1 MPYVSSFLFIVSP
14 NAINR
19 GPNSLGKADM
29 DEIPMRELLEL
40 SPEARKE
47 ERMDPVCGQ
56 TKVTEPPP
64 PPGVK
69 VTDGLDVE
77 THTANLRFDM
87 ILHFLLPRLVSRL
100 ERCMSGYA
108 TAVNTDLPDSV
119 WGVSNEKRI
128 TEKSVVF
135 SLLGGRF

>member
-1 MPYVSSFLFIVSP
+1 
-14 NAINR
+14 
-19 GPNSLGKADM
+19 M
-29 DEIPMRELLEL
+29 DEIPMRDLLEL

-87 ILHFLLPRLVSRL
+87 ILHFLLPRLVSTL
-100 ERCMSGYA
+100 ERCKSGYA

-119 WGVSNEKRI
+119 WGVSNEKSSLIVCSVFASWRQVLAF
-128 TEKSVVF
+128 SVVGDG
-135 SLLGGRF
+135 STICHRPYPKYTTGRLPVW

>member
-1 MPYVSSFLFIVSP
+1 
-14 NAINR
+14 
-19 GPNSLGKADM
+19 M

-119 WGVSNEKRI
+119 WGVSNEER
-128 TEKSVVF
+128 
-135 SLLGGRF
+135 SLLCFCFLAAGFSFFGGDGSTICHRPYPKYN